1 MVIFPLRVHKSWHPM
16 NPQKI
21 CAIVLAEKMAGDI
34 TLSEKPG
41 ESLKKWRSNFEISQT
56 DIANYLKVSPS
67 VISDYESGRR
77 KSPGTLIIKKI
88 VESLLEIDM
97 DRGSKKIHAYESILS
112 SENSTKSIYSTY
124 EYTFPIQ
131 LAKLVNLIEGEVIFK
146 GVEKPL
152 YGFSVIDSQ
161 RAILELSSHEFQKL
175 YGWST
180 DRAMIFTK
188 VSTGKSPMV
197 AIRVTN
203 LKPGAVVLHGLRKEE
218 VEPGAVK
225 MAEVDR
231 IPLVATTMSIDQT
244 VQLSEKVQSI
254 LCRGM
259 KRLGTDAL
267 KQSKTGENMTIGI
280 VSYGAYIPKYRIKL
294 EEIARL
300 WGDDAEAL
308 KNGLMVYEKS
318 VPDID
323 EDTATIAVEAARS
336 AMARSGINP
345 NRLGAVYTGSES
357 HPYAVKPTSTIVA
370 QAIGAIPEMTAAD
383 FEFACK
389 AGTAAVQACMGLVGS
404 DMIDLGMAIGAD
416 VSQGAPSDA
425 LEYTAAAG
433 GVACIIGRKE
443 DELARNH

>member
-1 MVIFPLRVHKSWHPM
+1 MAPNGSSENLR
-16 NPQKI
+16 NR
-21 CAIVLAEKMAGDI
+21 LAEKMAGDI

-231 IPLVATTMSIDQT
+231 IPLVATTMGIDQT
-244 VQLSEKVQSI
+244 IQL
-254 LCRGM
+254 
-259 KRLGTDAL
+259 L
-267 KQSKTGENMTIGI
+267 K
-280 VSYGAYIPKYRIKL
+280 KYSQ
-294 EEIARL
+294 
-300 WGDDAEAL
+300 
-308 KNGLMVYEKS
+308 YY
-318 VPDID
+318 
-323 EDTATIAVEAARS
+323 AVE
-336 AMARSGINP
+336 
-345 NRLGAVYTGSES
+345 
-357 HPYAVKPTSTIVA
+357 
-370 QAIGAIPEMTAAD
+370 
-383 FEFACK
+383 
-389 AGTAAVQACMGLVGS
+389 
-404 DMIDLGMAIGAD
+404 
-416 VSQGAPSDA
+416 
-425 LEYTAAAG
+425 
-433 GVACIIGRKE
+433 
-443 DELARNH
+443 

>member
-1 MVIFPLRVHKSWHPM
+1 MASNESSENLR
-16 NPQKI
+16 NR
-21 CAIVLAEKMAGDI
+21 LAEKMAGDI

-88 VESLLEIDM
+88 VESLLEIDV
-97 DRGSKKIHAYESILS
+97 DRGSKKIHVYESILS
-112 SENSTKSIYSTY
+112 TENSTKSIYSTY

-152 YGFSVIDSQ
+152 YGFSIIDSQ

-218 VEPGAVK
+218 VEPGAIK

-244 VQLSEKVQSI
+244 VQL
-254 LCRGM
+254 
-259 KRLGTDAL
+259 L
-267 KQSKTGENMTIGI
+267 KKYSQYYAGE
-280 VSYGAYIPKYRIKL
+280 
-294 EEIARL
+294 
-300 WGDDAEAL
+300 
-308 KNGLMVYEKS
+308 
-318 VPDID
+318 
-323 EDTATIAVEAARS
+323 
-336 AMARSGINP
+336 
-345 NRLGAVYTGSES
+345 
-357 HPYAVKPTSTIVA
+357 
-370 QAIGAIPEMTAAD
+370 
-383 FEFACK
+383 
-389 AGTAAVQACMGLVGS
+389 
-404 DMIDLGMAIGAD
+404 
-416 VSQGAPSDA
+416 
-425 LEYTAAAG
+425 
-433 GVACIIGRKE
+433 
-443 DELARNH
+443 

>member
-1 MVIFPLRVHKSWHPM
+1 MAPNGSSENLR
-16 NPQKI
+16 NR
-21 CAIVLAEKMAGDI
+21 LAEKMAGDI

-56 DIANYLKVSPS
+56 DIANYLKVSS

-231 IPLVATTMSIDQT
+231 IPLVATTMGIDQT
-244 VQLSEKVQSI
+244 IQL
-254 LCRGM
+254 
-259 KRLGTDAL
+259 L
-267 KQSKTGENMTIGI
+267 KKYSQYYAGE
-280 VSYGAYIPKYRIKL
+280 
-294 EEIARL
+294 
-300 WGDDAEAL
+300 
-308 KNGLMVYEKS
+308 
-318 VPDID
+318 
-323 EDTATIAVEAARS
+323 
-336 AMARSGINP
+336 
-345 NRLGAVYTGSES
+345 
-357 HPYAVKPTSTIVA
+357 
-370 QAIGAIPEMTAAD
+370 
-383 FEFACK
+383 
-389 AGTAAVQACMGLVGS
+389 
-404 DMIDLGMAIGAD
+404 
-416 VSQGAPSDA
+416 
-425 LEYTAAAG
+425 
-433 GVACIIGRKE
+433 
-443 DELARNH
+443 

>member
-1 MVIFPLRVHKSWHPM
+1 MVPNESSENLR
-16 NPQKI
+16 NR
-21 CAIVLAEKMAGDI
+21 LAEKMAGDI

-88 VESLLEIDM
+88 VESLLEIDV

-218 VEPGAVK
+218 VEPGAIK

-244 VQLSEKVQSI
+244 VQL
-254 LCRGM
+254 
-259 KRLGTDAL
+259 L
-267 KQSKTGENMTIGI
+267 KKYSQYYTGE
-280 VSYGAYIPKYRIKL
+280 
-294 EEIARL
+294 
-300 WGDDAEAL
+300 
-308 KNGLMVYEKS
+308 
-318 VPDID
+318 
-323 EDTATIAVEAARS
+323 
-336 AMARSGINP
+336 
-345 NRLGAVYTGSES
+345 
-357 HPYAVKPTSTIVA
+357 
-370 QAIGAIPEMTAAD
+370 
-383 FEFACK
+383 
-389 AGTAAVQACMGLVGS
+389 
-404 DMIDLGMAIGAD
+404 
-416 VSQGAPSDA
+416 
-425 LEYTAAAG
+425 
-433 GVACIIGRKE
+433 
-443 DELARNH
+443 

>member
-1 MVIFPLRVHKSWHPM
+1 MVSNESSENLR
-16 NPQKI
+16 NR
-21 CAIVLAEKMAGDI
+21 LAEKMAGDI

-244 VQLSEKVQSI
+244 VQL
-254 LCRGM
+254 
-259 KRLGTDAL
+259 L
-267 KQSKTGENMTIGI
+267 KKYSQYYAGE
-280 VSYGAYIPKYRIKL
+280 
-294 EEIARL
+294 
-300 WGDDAEAL
+300 
-308 KNGLMVYEKS
+308 
-318 VPDID
+318 
-323 EDTATIAVEAARS
+323 
-336 AMARSGINP
+336 
-345 NRLGAVYTGSES
+345 
-357 HPYAVKPTSTIVA
+357 
-370 QAIGAIPEMTAAD
+370 
-383 FEFACK
+383 
-389 AGTAAVQACMGLVGS
+389 
-404 DMIDLGMAIGAD
+404 
-416 VSQGAPSDA
+416 
-425 LEYTAAAG
+425 
-433 GVACIIGRKE
+433 
-443 DELARNH
+443 